1 MRDAIAH
8 FKILDSLGSG
18 GLGDVYKARDTRLGR
33 TVAVKV
39 LPPALTTD
47 LARLDDLHDTALRL
61 IELSHPNI
69 AMIFEG
75 GQDGDDRFL
84 VFEFVQG
91 QPLASLINGRA
102 LQIRQAV
109 EFAINLSD
117 ALADAHAKGLVHGD
131 IRPDT
136 ITITPKDRAKFMN
149 FGLARFTA
157 GGMAR
162 VSSATP
168 YASPEELAGQP
179 AGPLS
184 DIYSLGAVVFEMLS
198 GRQRTRGVVL
208 GAINPNVPKA
218 LEQIVSRMVASNTE
232 HRSQSAAS
240 VAAEL
245 RNVAAVLDT
254 RTEAAEAAAASEVSR
269 RRTPNTAKKKSS
281 ATMLALIVV
290 VALLAALAMWMAGRV
305 S

>member
-8 FKILDSLGSG
+8 FKILEPLGTG
-18 GLGDVYKARDTRLGR
+18 GLGDVYRARDTRLGR

-39 LPPALTTD
+39 LPPALTRD
-47 LARLDDLHDTALRL
+47 PVRLDDLHDTALRL

-69 AMIFEG
+69 AMMFEG

-91 QPLASLINGRA
+91 QPLSSLINGRA
-102 LQIRQAV
+102 LQVRQAV

-117 ALADAHAKGLVHGD
+117 ALADAHAKGMVHGD

-149 FGLARFTA
+149 FGLSRFTA
-157 GGMAR
+157 GGASR
-162 VSSATP
+162 VGSATP

-184 DIYSLGAVVFEMLS
+184 DIYSLGAVLFEMLS
-198 GRQRTRGVVL
+198 GRQRARGLVL
-208 GAINPNVPKA
+208 SAINSSVPA
-218 LEQIVSRMVASNTE
+218 ELEQIVSRMVASNTE
-232 HRSQSAAS
+232 SRSQSAAA

-245 RNVAAVLDT
+245 RGVAATLDS
-254 RTEAAEAAAASEVSR
+254 RTEAAEAARGSELPR
-269 RRTPNTAKKKSS
+269 RRTARKRSGWGM
-281 ATMLALIVV
+281 ALLALVS
-290 VALLAALAMWMAGRV
+290 LLAALAVWLFSRAA
-305 S
+305 